1 MSILDF
7 CLIHHQALFSSTQK
21 KKKSVLLI
29 EKRDDNFYG
38 IVGCLESLDIDGPHW
53 STGTD
58 LFSQIFGPIFT
69 NKPSKNTEQLN
80 PTYWCEIELPEED
93 ENVQYK
99 Q

>member
-1 MSILDF
+1 MINKWNWQRIVVPGVEQLNLPKF
-7 CLIHHQALFSSTQK
+7 
-21 KKKSVLLI
+21 KKSVLLI

-93 ENVQYK
+93 ENV
-99 Q
+99 